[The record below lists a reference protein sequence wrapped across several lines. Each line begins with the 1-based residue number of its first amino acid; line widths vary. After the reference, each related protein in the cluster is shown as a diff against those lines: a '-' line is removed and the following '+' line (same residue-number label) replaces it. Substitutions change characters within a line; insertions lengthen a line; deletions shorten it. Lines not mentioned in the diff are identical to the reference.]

1 MQITKTCMKVSVGS
15 ILMRDRIKTKT
26 NLDPTTGEQWSRL
39 RRNTLKVP
47 RRPRGIHPLS
57 PMPSIIAPEPEAQP
71 IMDGEPHTRTDTLAI
86 KAQCQS
92 NLILDLVRDVF
103 MRQIQIQI

>member
-1 MQITKTCMKVSVGS
+1 M
-15 ILMRDRIKTKT
+15 
-26 NLDPTTGEQWSRL
+26 
-39 RRNTLKVP
+39 
-47 RRPRGIHPLS
+47 
-57 PMPSIIAPEPEAQP
+57 
-71 IMDGEPHTRTDTLAI
+71 MDGEPHTCTDTLAI